1 MNQPGRKTSNT
12 TGDLMRYAG
21 MGMQF
26 FVSIGIAVYAGYKGD
41 QWLHISFPLL
51 VWLLPLIVVCML
63 IYKLV
68 KETSKR
74 KIDDKK

>member
-1 MNQPGRKTSNT
+1 MNDKRKPTNT
-12 TGDLMRYAG
+12 TSDLMRYAG

-41 QWLHISFPLL
+41 QWLHISIPLL

-63 IYKLV
+63 IYKLI
-68 KETSKR
+68 KDTSKR
-74 KIDDKK
+74 KTDAEK

>member
-1 MNQPGRKTSNT
+1 MNDKRKPTNT
-12 TGDLMRYAG
+12 TNDLMRYAG

-41 QWLHISFPLL
+41 QWLHISIPLL

-63 IYKLV
+63 IYKLI
-68 KETSKR
+68 KDTSKR
-74 KIDDKK
+74 KTDAEK